1 MIFES
6 LFTECVG
13 PVRHDLVTVPG
24 YGTWWLYL
32 DVMRIPV
39 ASVIGGFFDLS

>member
-13 PVRHDLVTVPG
+13 PVRHDLVPG